1 MSLNNYLKFINCII
15 LNTISK
21 FLNYQTRK
29 DNPIYLNLPT
39 IIIFWIIWKLL
50 TSASIGI
57 VISLNLKYFKY
68 LKHLIVSQVS

>member
-1 MSLNNYLKFINCII
+1 
-15 LNTISK
+15 
-21 FLNYQTRK
+21 
-29 DNPIYLNLPT
+29 
-39 IIIFWIIWKLL
+39 L